1 MFEFYLLY
9 WDEYEHKNKVATVF
23 IQAKTYSEAMNVIKD
38 YFFDGE
44 EEYLNDNAL
53 KIHLDWT
60 DNDGKIIISEER
72 EAKPGERNKG

>member
-9 WDEYEHKNKVATVF
+9 WDEYEHKNMVATGF
-23 IQAKTYSEAMNVIKD
+23 IQAKNYGEAINVIKD

-44 EEYLNDNAL
+44 EEHMNDNAL

>member
-1 MFEFYLLY
+1 MFEFYILY
-9 WDEYEHKNKVATVF
+9 WDEYEHKNKVATGF
-23 IQAKTYSEAMNVIKD
+23 IQAKNYGEAMNVIKD

-44 EEYLNDNAL
+44 EEYMNDNAL

-60 DNDGKIIISEER
+60 DNDGKIIISEDR